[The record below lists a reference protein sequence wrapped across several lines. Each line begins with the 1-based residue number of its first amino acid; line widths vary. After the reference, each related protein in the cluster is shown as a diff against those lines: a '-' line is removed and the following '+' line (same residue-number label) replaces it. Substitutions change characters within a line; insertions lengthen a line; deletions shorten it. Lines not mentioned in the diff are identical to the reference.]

1 MQAIVFPKAE
11 AIALERV
18 PDPSCGPDDVVVQI
32 ARCGICGTDVH
43 IYRNEYMSDF
53 PLIPGHEF
61 GGKIVEVGRNVTDY
75 RIGERVAVD
84 PNLYCGHCDF
94 CRAEQA
100 NHCSNW
106 QGVGVTR
113 SGGFAEYVNV
123 PARAC
128 YLLPE
133 GMSDLQAAF
142 IEPLACVVHAMK
154 RFRILPGESLLIL
167 GGGPMGMLLLQA
179 LRHNGAAQVVVVE
192 KQPQRMELARKL
204 GASVVVP
211 VGPDQDAALKE
222 IAPRG
227 FGVVVDAT
235 GIPAVI
241 EHAFTY
247 LRPRGQ
253 YLQFGV
259 APNHAKVQISPYDL
273 FRNDW
278 TILGSFAL
286 CYTFLPAIAML
297 ANGVVDV
304 EPLVSDT
311 VPLSSFSDVF
321 HRFAAGQTMKVHLVA
336 K

>member
-1 MQAIVFPKAE
+1 MQAVIFPQAE
-11 AIALERV
+11 TIAVERM
-18 PDPSCGPDDVVVQI
+18 PDPTCARDEVVVQVS
-32 ARCGICGTDVH
+32 RCGICGTDVH

-61 GGKIVEVGRNVTDY
+61 GGVVVEVGSDVTDV
-75 RIGERVAVD
+75 RVGDRVAVD

-94 CRAEQA
+94 CRNEQA
-100 NHCSNW
+100 NHCLNW

-128 YLLPE
+128 YHLPE

-192 KQPQRMELARKL
+192 KQPARMQLARDL

-211 VGPDQDAALKE
+211 VGPNQDAQLKE

-259 APNHAKVQISPYDL
+259 APNHAKVQISPYDI
-273 FRNDW
+273 FKNDW

-286 CYTFLPAIAML
+286 CYTFLPAIAL
-297 ANGVVDV
+297 LSSSVVKV
-304 EPLVSDT
+304 ESLVSDT
-311 VPLSSFSDVF
+311 APLGSFSEVF
-321 HRFAAGQTMKVHLVA
+321 HRFAAGQTMKVHVTA